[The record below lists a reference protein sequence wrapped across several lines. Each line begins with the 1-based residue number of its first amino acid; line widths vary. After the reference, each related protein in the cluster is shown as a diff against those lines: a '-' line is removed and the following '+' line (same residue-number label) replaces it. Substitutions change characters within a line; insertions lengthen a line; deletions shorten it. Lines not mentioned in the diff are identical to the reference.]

1 MLTAIKINKMR
12 RLPATFKQQ
21 FTTKQLKSNS
31 IINLYYY
38 YLNQK
43 INFPISLSFPFM
55 SSPFLYNLQGK
66 IPFCSV
72 FSRLSYFILECC
84 ATETKNRQRRT

>member
-31 IINLYYY
+31 IINLIITTW
-38 YLNQK
+38 NQK
-43 INFPISLSFPFM
+43 INFSIS
-55 SSPFLYNLQGK
+55 
-66 IPFCSV
+66 
-72 FSRLSYFILECC
+72 FIIWWRIRGGNEN
-84 ATETKNRQRRT
+84 T

>member
-31 IINLYYY
+31 IINLYNY
-38 YLNQK
+38 YLIPNKPNQ
-43 INFPISLSFPFM
+43 
-55 SSPFLYNLQGK
+55 FLNL
-66 IPFCSV
+66 
-72 FSRLSYFILECC
+72 
-84 ATETKNRQRRT
+84 

>member
-38 YLNQK
+38 YLIPKDQFFDSIIICAPK
-43 INFPISLSFPFM
+43 SL
-55 SSPFLYNLQGK
+55 
-66 IPFCSV
+66 
-72 FSRLSYFILECC
+72 
-84 ATETKNRQRRT
+84 

>member
-31 IINLYYY
+31 IINLYNY
-38 YLNQK
+38 YLNLK
-43 INFPISLSFPFM
+43 EIKKSISYHFEFYL
-55 SSPFLYNLQGK
+55 
-66 IPFCSV
+66 
-72 FSRLSYFILECC
+72 
-84 ATETKNRQRRT
+84 

>member
-38 YLNQK
+38 YLIPKDQ
-43 INFPISLSFPFM
+43 FFDSLIIYAPKS
-55 SSPFLYNLQGK
+55 L
-66 IPFCSV
+66 
-72 FSRLSYFILECC
+72 
-84 ATETKNRQRRT
+84 

>member
-12 RLPATFKQQ
+12 RLPATFKQH

-38 YLNQK
+38 YLKQK
-43 INFPISLSFPFM
+43 INFSISLSFPLM
-55 SSPFLYNLQGK
+55 SSPFLYNLQVLTKGK
-66 IPFCSV
+66 IPFCFV

-84 ATETKNRQRRT
+84 AT

>member
-31 IINLYYY
+31 IINLYNY
-38 YLNQK
+38 YLIPNKPNQ
-43 INFPISLSFPFM
+43 FQLMSYRLMISLPLFD
-55 SSPFLYNLQGK
+55 LKKLKG
-66 IPFCSV
+66 
-72 FSRLSYFILECC
+72 
-84 ATETKNRQRRT
+84 